1 MSASQC
7 LIPYVDPATASPDVA
22 AALNRMPMKRHIFL
36 LLSHAPG
43 LFPPIMS
50 TYGAFFQSKTRT
62 IPLLDWQLIVLRIAS
77 TLKCAYE
84 WDVNA
89 PVARVHGMSAEI
101 MEQVAVCQRISPGD
115 GQTVFNE
122 RQRRILKLVDEQLQ
136 TYANEPATVKSLLE
150 HLSYAELV
158 EAIYIIGLYV
168 MIARL
173 VKSVGI
179 DLDGEIPGLDN
190 MIRAGVN

>member
-1 MSASQC
+1 
-7 LIPYVDPATASPDVA
+7 
-22 AALNRMPMKRHIFL
+22 
-36 LLSHAPG
+36 
-43 LFPPIMS
+43 
-50 TYGAFFQSKTRT
+50 
-62 IPLLDWQLIVLRIAS
+62 
-77 TLKCAYE
+77 
-84 WDVNA
+84 
-89 PVARVHGMSAEI
+89 MSAEV
-101 MEQVAVCQRISPGD
+101 MEQVALCQGISPGD

-136 TYANEPATVKSLLE
+136 TYANEPATVQSLLE
-150 HLSYAELV
+150 YLSYAELV
-158 EAIYIIGLYV
+158 EAIYVIGLYV

>member
-1 MSASQC
+1 MSTSQC
-7 LIPYVDPATASPDVA
+7 LIPYVDAATASPDVA
-22 AALNRMPMKRHIFL
+22 AALNRMPMKRHIFH
-36 LLSHAPG
+36 LLSHSPG

-50 TYGAFFQSKTRT
+50 VYGAFFQSKTRA

-77 TLKCAYE
+77 TLKCGYE

-89 PVARVHGMSAEI
+89 PVARVHGMLVEV
-101 MEQVAVCQRISPGD
+101 MEQVALCMEILPED
-115 GQTVFNE
+115 GQTVFDE
-122 RQRRILKLVDEQLQ
+122 RQRRILKFVDEQLQ
-136 TYANEPATVKSLLE
+136 TYANKPETVKSLLE
-150 HLSYAELV
+150 YLSHAELV
-158 EAIYIIGLYV
+158 EVILIIGFYV

-179 DLDGEIPGLDN
+179 DADGEIPALDD

>member
-1 MSASQC
+1 
-7 LIPYVDPATASPDVA
+7 
-22 AALNRMPMKRHIFL
+22 MKRHIFL

-89 PVARVHGMSAEI
+89 PVARVHGMSAEV
-101 MEQVAVCQRISPGD
+101 MEQVAVCQEISPGD

-150 HLSYAELV
+150 YLSYAELV
-158 EAIYIIGLYV
+158 EAIYAIGLYV

-179 DLDGEIPGLDN
+179 DMDGEIPGLDN